1 MSYGEDSDAVSE
13 VEVKLAN
20 GVDHG
25 GSSDSEDNRSEEDL
39 SVDSFQVDL
48 TR

>member
-1 MSYGEDSDAVSE
+1 MSE
-13 VEVKLAN
+13 VEVQLAN

-39 SVDSFQVDL
+39 SLDSFQVDL